1 MPHGVHK
8 SKRPSGY
15 QQRKAKEAKIESIKT
30 LAGSMLKYVKRPD
43 DGQGSSKDTTPIDQ
57 AESSDAFL
65 RKLSPEEQEVEMAES
80 EQEQG
85 GEIEELQAEQQGM
98 EMTES
103 EAEESAENLQ
113 ILSDVSF
120 WEIPVPDHFRVEIVK
135 RGSASFQNKDGPFS
149 VTKRPDAKAA
159 AKGEVRQL
167 SKGWFY
173 KVMPNGEKILRTWMV
188 YSPVSRNL
196 YCFCCRL
203 FAICTTD
210 TTSKFVTG
218 FQKWWKLSPK
228 VYHHET
234 SEEHL
239 HCLEKW
245 KTLAAGLRL
254 QETIDAQTIS
264 MMETD
269 KKKWRDILH
278 RLLDIT
284 LFLAK
289 QNLAFRGHKED
300 ESSLNKG
307 NFLEMVEMLSKYDP
321 VLKEHLIRLKQHTC
335 HLNVS
340 VSYLSPQTQ
349 NEFISVL
356 ANHLKEKIVTDIK
369 SALYFGI
376 MFDSTPDVSHTDQMS
391 EVIRYVH
398 MTNRKV
404 EVKEVFLGFF
414 PLKGKKAAA
423 LSSDIL
429 KKLESD
435 GLDIMMC
442 RSQGYDNAAT
452 MAGIH
457 GGVQSILNEKNRK
470 AIFNGCV
477 DHSLN
482 LCGQHSFAENAS
494 CVTFFGTLQTMFTF
508 FAASTHR
515 WDVLIEHTGV
525 SVKRLS
531 TTRWSA
537 HHAAVKP
544 VKEKFD
550 MFVLVLE
557 ALCEP
562 CENLETRGAA
572 QGLLPA
578 VCDFTFLCYLHFW
591 SDVLR
596 EVDDAQQYLQ
606 TKGLS
611 LDKVVTKLETLRL
624 FLCEER
630 SHLVENAIQQ
640 ALLKAEEHGIAVERR
655 ARFKKR
661 MAGELARDSGSISL
675 QEENKRAMLE
685 CIDRFHSELQ
695 TRLRAIMEVAGMFEA
710 VQAKSLISATEEEL
724 KVSIPKLTNF
734 YDEVSESELVL
745 EIPRLR
751 RHLTAAKLDLEE
763 VTDWTALQVLT
774 FIAEWDFIES
784 LPHLSLCLKLF
795 LTICVSVASCE
806 RSFSK
811 LKLIKNY
818 LRSTMGQS
826 RLSDLALLSVESELV
841 QTIDFDEVINSFAAL
856 KARKA
861 KF

>member
-1 MPHGVHK
+1 
-8 SKRPSGY
+8 
-15 QQRKAKEAKIESIKT
+15 
-30 LAGSMLKYVKRPD
+30 
-43 DGQGSSKDTTPIDQ
+43 
-57 AESSDAFL
+57 
-65 RKLSPEEQEVEMAES
+65 
-80 EQEQG
+80 
-85 GEIEELQAEQQGM
+85 
-98 EMTES
+98 
-103 EAEESAENLQ
+103 
-113 ILSDVSF
+113 
-120 WEIPVPDHFRVEIVK
+120 
-135 RGSASFQNKDGPFS
+135 
-149 VTKRPDAKAA
+149 
-159 AKGEVRQL
+159 
-167 SKGWFY
+167 
-173 KVMPNGEKILRTWMV
+173 
-188 YSPVSRNL
+188 
-196 YCFCCRL
+196 
-203 FAICTTD
+203 
-210 TTSKFVTG
+210 
-218 FQKWWKLSPK
+218 
-228 VYHHET
+228 
-234 SEEHL
+234 
-239 HCLEKW
+239 
-245 KTLAAGLRL
+245 
-254 QETIDAQTIS
+254 
-264 MMETD
+264 METE

-300 ESSLNKG
+300 GSSLNKG
-307 NFLEMVEMLSKYDP
+307 NFLEMVELLSKYDP
-321 VLKEHLIRLKQHTC
+321 VLKEHLIRLKRHTC
-335 HLNVS
+335 KLNVS

-356 ANHLKEKIVTDIK
+356 ANHVKEKIVTDIK
-369 SALYFGI
+369 SAKYFGI

-398 MTNRKV
+398 ITRKV

-414 PLKGKKAAA
+414 PLKGKKATD

-457 GGVQSILNEKNRK
+457 GGVQSILMEKNRK
-470 AIFNGCV
+470 AVFNGCV

-494 CVTFFGTLQTMFTF
+494 CVTFFGTLQAMFSF

-515 WDVLIEHTGV
+515 WDVLIERTGV

-544 VKEKFD
+544 VKDKFD
-550 MFVLVLE
+550 MFVSALE
-557 ALCEP
+557 TLCEP
-562 CENLETRGAA
+562 CENMDTRGAA

-611 LDKVVTKLETLRL
+611 LDKVVTKLESLRL

-630 SHLVENAIQQ
+630 SHLVDTAIQQ
-640 ALLKAEEHGIAVERR
+640 ALLKADEYGIAVERR

-661 MAGELARDSGSISL
+661 MAGEPARDAGRTSL

-685 CIDRFHSELQ
+685 CIDRFHLELQ
-695 TRLRAIMEVAGMFEA
+695 TRLRAILEVAGMFEA
-710 VQAKSLISATEEEL
+710 IQAKSLISATEEEL

-734 YDEVSESELVL
+734 YDEVSESELLL

-751 RHLTAAKLDLEE
+751 RHLTAAKLDLDK

-841 QTIDFDEVINSFAAL
+841 QTIDFDEVVNSFAAL
-856 KARKA
+856 KTRKT